1 MRDETHKMKEYSQ
14 LNKELEV
21 YTYQSLMHLI
31 EYEPW
36 ELRKAAK
43 KGSTEGLQ

>member
-21 YTYQSLMHLI
+21 FTYQSLMLLI

-36 ELRKAAK
+36 ELRKATK
-43 KGSTEGLQ
+43 KGGIEGLQ